1 VSQYEANGKQEQP
14 MGKDNGIHVLI
25 AEDDLEIASMLRKT
39 LSAEGYRITLTYDG
53 EEALRAALAHKPDLV
68 VLDVMMPQMNGWEV
82 CKALRARQEFA
93 DVGILMLTAIG
104 PNLNEMTAP
113 LYGADDFLDKPFLI
127 DDLLGKLR
135 SLAEQFQ
142 KPVATVTA

>member
-1 VSQYEANGKQEQP
+1 MP
-14 MGKDNGIHVLI
+14 KDNGIHVLV
-25 AEDDLEIASMLRKT
+25 AEDDLEIAAILRKSLT
-39 LSAEGYRITLTYDG
+39 SEGYRITLTYDG

-68 VLDVMMPQMNGWEV
+68 LLDVMMPQMNGWEV
-82 CKALRARQEFA
+82 CKALRARPEFA

-127 DDLLGKLR
+127 DELLDRLQKL
-135 SLAEQFQ
+135 AAQFH
-142 KPVATVTA
+142 KPTAVASV

>member
-1 VSQYEANGKQEQP
+1 MA
-14 MGKDNGIHVLI
+14 KDNGIHMLI
-25 AEDDLEIASMLRKT
+25 AEDDLEIAGMLRKALT
-39 LSAEGYRITLTYDG
+39 AEGYRITLAYDG

-68 VLDVMMPQMNGWEV
+68 ILDVMMPQMNGWEV
-82 CKALRARQEFA
+82 CKALRARPEFA

-127 DDLLGKLR
+127 EDLLGKLR
-135 SLAEQFQ
+135 HLAERFQ
-142 KPVATVTA
+142 KPASAATA